1 VDSVTEQRK
10 LNPADFGPILQRI
23 VETKREEVAAAR
35 SSVPLDDMRARAL
48 DAASPRD
55 FLGATTRPGAVRL
68 IAEIKKA
75 SPSKGIIRADF
86 DPLAIARAYAG
97 GGASAISVLTDA
109 PFFQGSIEIFRA
121 VRKASDLPM
130 LRKDFTIDPYQVY
143 EARAIGAD
151 AILLITSILSPAQLR
166 EFHDLARELGMAAL
180 VETHCEAD
188 IRRAMSEIRPALL
201 GINNRDLHDP
211 NFHTTLDHTG
221 RMLPI
226 VHQLAGEDVPPP
238 IVSESGI
245 YTNEDVARLG
255 AMGVSTILVGESLM
269 RQDDPE
275 AAVRTLM
282 G

>member
-1 VDSVTEQRK
+1 MTEQTE
-10 LNPADFGPILQRI
+10 LDPADFGPILQRI

-35 SSVPLDDMRARAL
+35 ARVNLGDMRARAL
-48 DAASPRD
+48 DAPPPRD
-55 FLGATTRPGAVRL
+55 FLAAAARPGAVRL

-75 SPSKGIIRADF
+75 SPSKGVIRADF
-86 DPLAIARAYAG
+86 DPLAIARAYG
-97 GGASAISVLTDA
+97 DGGASAISVLTDA

-121 VRKASDLPM
+121 VRGASDLPM
-130 LRKDFTIDPYQVY
+130 LRKDFMIDPYQFY
-143 EARAIGAD
+143 EARAMGAD
-151 AILLITSILSPAQLR
+151 AILLITSILSPAQLK
-166 EFHDLARELGMAAL
+166 EFHDLAHELGLLAL

-211 NFHTTLDHTG
+211 NFQTTLDHTG

-226 VHQLAGEDVPPP
+226 VREMAGEGASPP

-245 YTNEDVARLG
+245 YTNEDVIRLD
-255 AMGVSTILVGESLM
+255 AMGVSAVLVGESLM
-269 RQDDPE
+269 RQSDPE
-275 AAVRTLM
+275 AAVRALL